1 MQIAAIDVQ
10 FRGKKHCKWYHWV
23 IASTQKQT
31 KNTFSIIEVS
41 DVNKRV
47 NI

>member
-31 KNTFSIIEVS
+31 KKHLLN
-41 DVNKRV
+41 
-47 NI
+47 NIKMSSKN